1 MSEVPRG
8 LKFWFI
14 FHFVVDILFAIPLI
28 LFPDL
33 VMSLFDIAS
42 YDLLTPRLV
51 GAALVG
57 IGGVSFV
64 IRNEG
69 RIVYNALLSLKIL
82 WSFAAMLGIA
92 IYLLEGGSRMS
103 WILFAVFLIFAGV
116 WNYYKAVMNR

>member
-1 MSEVPRG
+1 MEMIPRG
-8 LKFWFI
+8 LKAWFVL
-14 FHFVVDILFAIPLI
+14 HFIVDILFAIPLI

-33 VMSLFDIAS
+33 VMSLFDITS

-82 WSFAAMLGIA
+82 WSFAAMLGVA
-92 IYLLEGGSRMS
+92 IYLLEGGSKMS
-103 WILFAVFLIFAGV
+103 SILFAIFFVFAGV
-116 WNYYKAVMNR
+116 WNYYKVILNR